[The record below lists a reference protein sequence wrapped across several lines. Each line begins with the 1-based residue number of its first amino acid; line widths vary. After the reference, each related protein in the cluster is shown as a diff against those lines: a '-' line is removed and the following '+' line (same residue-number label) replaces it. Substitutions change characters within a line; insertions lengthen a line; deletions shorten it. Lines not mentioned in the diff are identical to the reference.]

1 MSTIEYTPEFVERGY
16 NNRAAVA
23 DHPRWLAHFP
33 EASAKARAAL
43 APKLDLR
50 FGPGPKET
58 LDLFLPTVR
67 AKGTF
72 LFLHG
77 GYWRMLDKS
86 DFSFVAAPFI
96 AQGFA
101 VAVANYDLCPDVSIA
116 AIVDEARHAVSWLAR
131 DGAAH
136 GANPD
141 RIVVGGHS
149 AGGHLAAML
158 LTTDWAAL
166 GLARDPIAGAVSLSG
181 VHDLAP
187 MVQFSFNADFR
198 LDAAEAARLSPVF
211 MTPRSRVPLLLA
223 VGADE
228 TSEFIRQTRILWDAW
243 PINRPPGARAPLLI
257 PGRHHFSVVVD
268 YADPDSALTR
278 ATLALFADPE
288 DHSR

>member
-1 MSTIEYTPEFVERGY
+1 MGTIEYTPEFVERGY
-16 NNRAAVA
+16 NNRAAVP

-33 EASAKARAAL
+33 EASAKARVAL
-43 APKLDLR
+43 APQLDLR

-58 LDLFLPTVR
+58 LDLFVPKAR
-67 AKGTF
+67 ARGTF

-86 DFSFVAAPFI
+86 DFSFVAPPFV
-96 AQGFA
+96 ARGYA

-116 AIVDEARHAVSWLAR
+116 AIVDEARHAVTWLAR
-131 DGAAH
+131 EGAAH

-158 LTTDWAAL
+158 LTTDWAAR
-166 GLARDPIAGAVSLSG
+166 GLAREPIVGAVSLSG
-181 VHDLAP
+181 VHDLMP
-187 MVQFSFNADFR
+187 MVQFSFNADFK

-211 MTPRSRVPLLLA
+211 MTPRSRAPLVLA

-228 TSEFIRQTRILWDAW
+228 TAEFIRQTRILWDAW
-243 PINRPPGARAPLLI
+243 PANRLPGARDQDLLAGLH
-257 PGRHHFSVVVD
+257 PREQPREVGLGLVD
-268 YADPDSALTR
+268 VELGHVSTVN
-278 ATLALFADPE
+278 
-288 DHSR
+288 

>member
-1 MSTIEYTPEFVERGY
+1 MSTIEYTAEFVERGY
-16 NNRAAVA
+16 NNRAAVP

-50 FGPGPKET
+50 FGPGPKEK
-58 LDLFLPTVR
+58 LDLFLPAAR

-86 DFSFVAAPFI
+86 DFSFVASPFV
-96 AQGFA
+96 ARGYA

-116 AIVDEARHAVSWLAR
+116 AIVDEAGHAVSWLAR
-131 DGAAH
+131 EGAAH

-158 LTTDWAAL
+158 FMTDWAAL

-181 VHDLAP
+181 VHDLVP
-187 MVQFSFNADFR
+187 LVLYSFNTDLK
-198 LDAAEAARLSPVF
+198 LDAAEAARMSPVNL
-211 MTPRSRVPLLLA
+211 TPRTHAPLVIA

-228 TSEFIRQTRILWDAW
+228 TSEFLRQSRILWDRW
-243 PINRPPGARAPLLI
+243 PANRPPGMNAPLFI
-257 PGRHHFSVVVD
+257 PERNHFSVVAD
-268 YADPDSALTR
+268 YADPESELTR
-278 ATLALFADPE
+278 ATLALF
-288 DHSR
+288 